1 MPEVE
6 HNILTG
12 AQLHSSKVVTFTG
25 DPSSYVPTE
34 AGILVQCLTAP
45 NAGKLYRT
53 TGTTAGA
60 LMSGSAADGQAATVS
75 IGAITTGSA
84 GSNATVTN
92 SGTTSA
98 AVLDFTIPRGDA
110 GPGAFG
116 IRYTFSTSTSS
127 GPGAGLLR
135 LNNAAPSSATQLY
148 VSETDRNGAAIAS
161 LLGTIANGSPIQ
173 ILDESDPLAF
183 AYYTVTSSAD
193 NGTDRTLAVTHVVSN
208 GTLAGGVTL
217 TWGVVGL
224 TGPAGPTGSAGP
236 TGPQGATGP
245 QGPQGATGPQGPTGA
260 TGATGPQG
268 PTGPQGASLNPQGV
282 YNNATTYLIRDSVFL
297 DGTSYV
303 AIAQTTGNTPPNA
316 TYWQVL
322 AAQGASGSV
331 SSASALVLAEQ
342 AGITSTGADEIDLV
356 NVNNSLQWRLE
367 SDGATYTVAATN
379 RSQSYTA
386 AQVVAIVSLTDA
398 ATIATDASQGNVFTV
413 TLGGNR
419 TLGAPTNLGSGGTYL
434 WIVTQDGTGSRTLA
448 YNSAFKFPGGTAPVL
463 STTANAVDVLSC
475 VYNGTALLCNLI
487 KDLK

>member
-110 GPGAFG
+110 GAGAFG
-116 IRYTFSTSTSS
+116 IRYTFSSSTSS

-135 LNNAAPSSATQLY
+135 LNNASPASATQLY

-183 AYYTVTSSAD
+183 AYYTVTSSTD
-193 NGTDRTLAVTHVVSN
+193 NGTDRTLAVTHVASN

-217 TWGVVGL
+217 TWGL
-224 TGPAGPTGSAGP
+224 TGAVGSSATSGFGFKYSFNSTTTSGPAAGQVRLNNAASAS
-236 TGPQGATGP
+236 AT
-245 QGPQGATGPQGPTGA
+245 QVFIHETDRNSKAM
-260 TGATGPQG
+260 
-268 PTGPQGASLNPQGV
+268 ASLLNLVGAGSGLLLVSESDPSQYAYYTVTSSTDNGNDRTLAVAHVASNGTLSGNVTVSIAGGGTGGVQGIGTASPLNSITPLAANSLYV
-282 YNNATTYLIRDSVFL
+282 QRTT
-297 DGTSYV
+297 
-303 AIAQTTGNTPPNA
+303 
-316 TYWQVL
+316 VL
-322 AAQGASGSV
+322 SDAQGAREVVWVATGTTSASWVVASSSAIRRNSTSNPNTVVTANFAGQFLINYAVDIYGNSTAATLYVSGS
-331 SSASALVLAEQ
+331 
-342 AGITSTGADEIDLV
+342 
-356 NVNNSLQWRLE
+356 
-367 SDGATYTVAATN
+367 GATSWY
-379 RSQSYTA
+379 
-386 AQVVAIVSLTDA
+386 
-398 ATIATDASQGNVFTV
+398 
-413 TLGGNR
+413 
-419 TLGAPTNLGSGGTYL
+419 
-434 WIVTQDGTGSRTLA
+434 
-448 YNSAFKFPGGTAPVL
+448 
-463 STTANAVDVLSC
+463 AV
-475 VYNGTALLCNLI
+475 
-487 KDLK
+487 

>member
-60 LMSGSAADGQAATVS
+60 LMSGSAADGQAATIS

-110 GPGAFG
+110 GAGAFG
-116 IRYTFSTSTSS
+116 IRYTFSSSTSS

-135 LNNAAPSSATQLY
+135 LNNASPASATQLY

-183 AYYTVTSSAD
+183 AYYTVTSSTD
-193 NGTDRTLAVTHVVSN
+193 NGTDRTLAVTHVASN

-217 TWGVVGL
+217 TWGVAGAAGSSGFGFKYSFNS
-224 TGPAGPTGSAGP
+224 TTTSGPAAG
-236 TGPQGATGP
+236 QVR
-245 QGPQGATGPQGPTGA
+245 
-260 TGATGPQG
+260 
-268 PTGPQGASLNPQGV
+268 L
-282 YNNATTYLIRDSVFL
+282 NNA
-297 DGTSYV
+297 
-303 AIAQTTGNTPPNA
+303 A
-316 TYWQVL
+316 
-322 AAQGASGSV
+322 
-331 SSASALVLAEQ
+331 SASATQVFIHETDRNSKAIASLLGLITPGTGLMLV
-342 AGITSTGADEIDLV
+342 S
-356 NVNNSLQWRLE
+356 E
-367 SDGATYTVAATN
+367 SDPSLYAYYTVTSSTDNGNDRTLAVAHVASNDTLSGNVTVSIAGGSGGGGGVQSVGTASPLNSVTPAATN
-379 RSQSYTA
+379 SLYLQRTFATPAELYPEREVLWIATGTTSADWRVSMAAPIRRVSTA
-386 AQVVAIVSLTDA
+386 NPNGSVVADMPGQLLVNYTEDTYSNTLTATVYISGA
-398 ATIATDASQGNVFTV
+398 AAVNQ
-413 TLGGNR
+413 
-419 TLGAPTNLGSGGTYL
+419 TNNKWYA
-434 WIVTQDGTGSRTLA
+434 I
-448 YNSAFKFPGGTAPVL
+448 
-463 STTANAVDVLSC
+463 
-475 VYNGTALLCNLI
+475 
-487 KDLK
+487 

>member
-25 DPSSYVPTE
+25 DPASYVPTE

-135 LNNAAPSSATQLY
+135 LNNASLASATQLY

-183 AYYTVTSSAD
+183 AYYTVTSSTD
-193 NGTDRTLAVTHVVSN
+193 NGTDRTLAVTHVASN

-217 TWGVVGL
+217 TWGL
-224 TGPAGPTGSAGP
+224 TGAAGSSATSGFGFKYSFNSTTTSGPAAGQVRLNNAASAS
-236 TGPQGATGP
+236 AT
-245 QGPQGATGPQGPTGA
+245 QVFIHETDRNSKAM
-260 TGATGPQG
+260 
-268 PTGPQGASLNPQGV
+268 ASLLG
-282 YNNATTYLIRDSVFL
+282 LITP
-297 DGTSYV
+297 GTGLMLVSESDPSLYAYYTVTSSTDNGTDRTLAVTHV
-303 AIAQTTGNTPPNA
+303 ASNGTLTGNVTASIAGGGTGGVQGIGTASPLNSITPLAANSLYVQR
-316 TYWQVL
+316 TTVL
-322 AAQGASGSV
+322 SDAQGAREVVWVATGTTSASWVVASSSAIRRNSTSNPNTVVTANFAGQFLINYAVDIYGNSTAATLYVSGS
-331 SSASALVLAEQ
+331 
-342 AGITSTGADEIDLV
+342 
-356 NVNNSLQWRLE
+356 
-367 SDGATYTVAATN
+367 GATSWY
-379 RSQSYTA
+379 
-386 AQVVAIVSLTDA
+386 
-398 ATIATDASQGNVFTV
+398 
-413 TLGGNR
+413 
-419 TLGAPTNLGSGGTYL
+419 
-434 WIVTQDGTGSRTLA
+434 
-448 YNSAFKFPGGTAPVL
+448 
-463 STTANAVDVLSC
+463 AV
-475 VYNGTALLCNLI
+475 
-487 KDLK
+487 

>member
-25 DPSSYVPTE
+25 DPASYVPTE

-75 IGAITTGSA
+75 IGTITTGSA

-110 GPGAFG
+110 GAGAFG
-116 IRYTFSTSTSS
+116 IRYTFSSSTSS

-135 LNNAAPSSATQLY
+135 LNNASPASATQLY

-183 AYYTVTSSAD
+183 AYYTVTSSTD
-193 NGTDRTLAVTHVVSN
+193 NGTDRTLAVTHVASN

-217 TWGVVGL
+217 TWGVAGAAGSSA
-224 TGPAGPTGSAGP
+224 TSGFGFKYSFNSTTTSGPAAG
-236 TGPQGATGP
+236 QVR
-245 QGPQGATGPQGPTGA
+245 
-260 TGATGPQG
+260 
-268 PTGPQGASLNPQGV
+268 L
-282 YNNATTYLIRDSVFL
+282 NNA
-297 DGTSYV
+297 
-303 AIAQTTGNTPPNA
+303 A
-316 TYWQVL
+316 
-322 AAQGASGSV
+322 
-331 SSASALVLAEQ
+331 SASATQVFIHETDRNSKAIASLLGLITPGTGLMLV
-342 AGITSTGADEIDLV
+342 S
-356 NVNNSLQWRLE
+356 E
-367 SDGATYTVAATN
+367 SDPSLYAYYTVTSSTDNGNDRTLAVAHVASNDTLSGNVTVSIAGGSGGGGGVQSVGTASPLNSVTPAATN
-379 RSQSYTA
+379 SLYLQRTFATPAELYPEREVLWIATGTTSADWRVSMAAPIRRVSTA
-386 AQVVAIVSLTDA
+386 NPNGSVVADMPGQLLVNYTEDTYSNTLTATVYISGA
-398 ATIATDASQGNVFTV
+398 AAVNQ
-413 TLGGNR
+413 
-419 TLGAPTNLGSGGTYL
+419 TNNKWYA
-434 WIVTQDGTGSRTLA
+434 I
-448 YNSAFKFPGGTAPVL
+448 
-463 STTANAVDVLSC
+463 
-475 VYNGTALLCNLI
+475 
-487 KDLK
+487 

>member
-75 IGAITTGSA
+75 IGAITTGNA

-110 GPGAFG
+110 GAGAFG

-135 LNNAAPSSATQLY
+135 LNNASPASATQLY

-161 LLGTIANGSPIQ
+161 LLGTIANGAPIQ

-183 AYYTVTSSAD
+183 AYYTVSSATD
-193 NGTDRTLAVTHVVSN
+193 NGTDRTLAVTHVASN

-217 TWGVVGL
+217 TWGL
-224 TGPAGPTGSAGP
+224 TGAAGSSATSGFGFKYSFNSTTTSGPAAGQVRLNNAASAS
-236 TGPQGATGP
+236 AT
-245 QGPQGATGPQGPTGA
+245 QVFIHETDRNSKAI
-260 TGATGPQG
+260 
-268 PTGPQGASLNPQGV
+268 ASLLGLITPGTGLMLVSESDPSLYAYYTVTSSTDNGNDRTLAVAHVASNGTLSGNVTVSIAGGGTGGVQGIGTASPLNSITPLAANSLYV
-282 YNNATTYLIRDSVFL
+282 QRTT
-297 DGTSYV
+297 
-303 AIAQTTGNTPPNA
+303 
-316 TYWQVL
+316 VL
-322 AAQGASGSV
+322 SDAQGAREVVWVATGTTSASWVVASSSAIRRNSTSNPNTVVTANFAGQFLINYAVDIYGNSTAATLYVSGS
-331 SSASALVLAEQ
+331 
-342 AGITSTGADEIDLV
+342 
-356 NVNNSLQWRLE
+356 
-367 SDGATYTVAATN
+367 GATSWY
-379 RSQSYTA
+379 
-386 AQVVAIVSLTDA
+386 
-398 ATIATDASQGNVFTV
+398 
-413 TLGGNR
+413 
-419 TLGAPTNLGSGGTYL
+419 
-434 WIVTQDGTGSRTLA
+434 
-448 YNSAFKFPGGTAPVL
+448 
-463 STTANAVDVLSC
+463 AV
-475 VYNGTALLCNLI
+475 
-487 KDLK
+487 